1 MEIGEDAMK
10 WIEKYR
16 GGFSNGSGF
25 ETVEFLLSKK
35 LSSEKKLVFQAY
47 DANLCP
53 LPDASRWN
61 KDWLNRQVQFLNQ
74 VISKDFLEKVW
85 LNNIMVRNNF
95 N

>member
-1 MEIGEDAMK
+1 MK